1 MKKKQTWKTHIT
13 QINLLSPIGPR
24 DVRFGS
30 AKRKKKEKNLSLWDV
45 TVFFFLFCQLLRS
58 WRDEKANLKVES
70 SLV

>member
-45 TVFFFLFCQLLRS
+45 TVFFFFNTS
-58 WRDEKANLKVES
+58 
-70 SLV
+70 